1 MARLTA
7 KDIRKLNPAE
17 RQKKMDELFN
27 ELTNVRIQIA
37 TGGGS
42 DNPYKIRAIKR
53 TIARILTV
61 QREEELKPE
70 Q

>member
-27 ELTNVRIQIA
+27 ELTSVRIQIA

-42 DNPYKIRAIKR
+42 ENPYQTRAIKR
-53 TIARILTV
+53 AIARILTI
-61 QREEELKPE
+61 QREEELKSE

>member
-7 KDIRKLNPAE
+7 NDIRKLNPAE

-27 ELTNVRIQIA
+27 ELTSVRIQIA

-42 DNPYKIRAIKR
+42 ENPHQTRMIKR
-53 TIARILTV
+53 AIARILTI
-61 QREEELKPE
+61 QKEEELKPE

>member
-1 MARLTA
+1 
-7 KDIRKLNPAE
+7 
-17 RQKKMDELFN
+17 LFN
-27 ELTNVRIQIA
+27 ELTSVRIQIA

-42 DNPYKIRAIKR
+42 ENPYQTRAIKR
-53 TIARILTV
+53 AIARILTI

>member
-7 KDIRKLNPAE
+7 NDIRKLNPAE

-27 ELTNVRIQIA
+27 DLTSVRIQIA

-53 TIARILTV
+53 TIARILTI
-61 QREEELKPE
+61 QREEELKSE

>member
-7 KDIRKLNPAE
+7 RDIRKLNPAE

-27 ELTNVRIQIA
+27 ELTSVRIQIA

-42 DNPYKIRAIKR
+42 ENPYQIRAIKR
-53 TIARILTV
+53 AIARILTI
-61 QREEELKPE
+61 QREEELKLK

>member
-7 KDIRKLNPAE
+7 NDIRKLNPAE

-27 ELTNVRIQIA
+27 ELTSVRIQIA

-42 DNPYKIRAIKR
+42 DNPYRTRAIKR
-53 TIARILTV
+53 TIARILTI

>member
-7 KDIRKLNPAE
+7 NDIRKLNPAE

-27 ELTNVRIQIA
+27 ELTSVRIQIA

-42 DNPYKIRAIKR
+42 ENPYQIRAIKR
-53 TIARILTV
+53 AIARILTI
-61 QREEELKPE
+61 QKEEELKPE